1 MTAQSPGDN
10 ATLEGRRISGLSR
23 EAAESLARQG
33 IATYSVDLD
42 ERPAPRAKEARAQ
55 ARARTRL
62 RSAKVID
69 ANNAFLCEA
78 LVHDRSPD
86 GMRLLLARNVGLPPR
101 FGVFEDEN
109 GELVTATLA
118 WRRGHTI
125 GLRIARRG
133 PPAPM
138 TPAQKRALGG
148 GYYAMPD

>member
-1 MTAQSPGDN
+1 MPAQGPSDHF
-10 ATLEGRRISGLSR
+10 TLEGRRISGLSR
-23 EAAESLARQG
+23 EAAQSLARQG
-33 IATYSVDLD
+33 VVAYSVVVE
-42 ERPAPRAKEARAQ
+42 ERREARAQ
-55 ARARTRL
+55 TRARTRL

-86 GMRLLLARNVGLPPR
+86 GMRLLLARNVGLPSR
-101 FGVFEDEN
+101 FGVFDDEN

-133 PPAPM
+133 PPTPM

-148 GYYAMPD
+148 RYYGMGA